1 MKTAIL
7 SMQRVVNYGSV
18 LQAYSLRELVRQA
31 TGETPEF
38 LDIEDEPAVSV
49 CRSVQETAL
58 DYAVT
63 APAAH
68 RILQRGK
75 RWIIRKLSA
84 RTKKYISAFMQEE
97 LRLSADNS
105 RKAYDTVIVG
115 SDEVFNHAKGLRLQL
130 HGEIAQARRM
140 MTYAASCGCAR
151 AEDIATEDLPRVRGA
166 MQHFAAVSVRDDG
179 TAAYALQLGIT
190 DVVRHLDPVLV
201 GPLQEREAKSV
212 WLRRYVLVYAYGQR
226 IHSAQ
231 EIDAI
236 RAFAREKGLKTVAMG
251 GSQYWCDLY
260 VPASPMR
267 MLDWFAHADYVVTDT
282 FHGTIF
288 SVINHRKFAV
298 ITRRTNENKLMS
310 LLDDVG
316 LTQRRVPDMAHLAQ
330 VLEQEIRYEQ
340 VDAVLELERRRTQE
354 YLKEQLYD
362 GEGAHQSG
370 Q

>member
-31 TGETPEF
+31 TGDAPEF
-38 LDIEDEPAVSV
+38 LDIEDEPALPVQ
-49 CRSVQETAL
+49 RSVQETDS
-58 DYAVT
+58 DYAM
-63 APAAH
+63 APVS
-68 RILQRGK
+68 RSLLRRGK

-84 RTKKYISAFMQEE
+84 RTKKHIRAFMQEE
-97 LRLSADNS
+97 LRLSTDNS
-105 RKAYDTVIVG
+105 RKHYDAVIVG

-130 HGEIAQARRM
+130 HGEIPQADRLI
-140 MTYAASCGCAR
+140 TYAASCGSAL
-151 AEDIATEDLPRVRGA
+151 AEDIAEHDLPRVRSA
-166 MQHFAAVSVRDDG
+166 MQRFCAISVRDAG
-179 TAAYALQLGIT
+179 TAAYAAYLGVT
-190 DVVRHLDPVLV
+190 DAVRHLDPVLV
-201 GPLQEREAKSV
+201 GPLRARAAKPV
-212 WLRRYVLVYAYGQR
+212 RLRRYLLVYAYGQR
-226 IHSAQ
+226 IHTAQ

-236 RAFAREKGLKTVAMG
+236 RAFAKAKGLKTVAMG

-288 SVINHRKFAV
+288 SVIHHRPFAV
-298 ITRRTNENKLMS
+298 VTRRTNENKLMS
-310 LLDDVG
+310 LLEDLG
-316 LTQRRVPDMAHLAQ
+316 LAQQRLPDMAQLPQ
-330 VLEQEIRYEQ
+330 VLAQEIRYDQ
-340 VDAVLELERRRTQE
+340 VDAILDRERRRTLE
-354 YLKEQLYD
+354 YLKEQLHD

>member
-31 TGETPEF
+31 TGEVPDF
-38 LDIEDEPAVSV
+38 LDIEDEPALSV
-49 CRSVQETAL
+49 CRSVQETDA
-58 DYAVT
+58 DYAVA
-63 APAAH
+63 APSS
-68 RILQRGK
+68 RRLLQRGK

-84 RTKKYISAFMQEE
+84 CTKKHIRTFMQEE

-105 RKAYDTVIVG
+105 CETYDAVIVG

-130 HGEIAQARRM
+130 HGEVAQARRAL
-140 MTYAASCGCAR
+140 TYAASCGSAK
-151 AEDIATEDLPRVRGA
+151 AADISVEDLPRVSRA
-166 MQHFAAVSVRDDG
+166 LQRYSAVSVRDAG
-179 TAAYALQLGIT
+179 TAAYASQLGVT
-190 DVVRHLDPVLV
+190 DTVRHLDPVLV
-201 GPLQEREAKSV
+201 GPLREREAKPV
-212 WLRRYVLVYAYGQR
+212 RFRRYLLVYAYGQR

-236 RAFAREKGLKTVAMG
+236 RAFAKAHGLKTVAMG

-267 MLDWFAHADYVVTDT
+267 LLDWFAHADYVVTDT

-288 SVINHRKFAV
+288 SVIHQRQFAV

-310 LLDDVG
+310 LLEDLGLASQRLPEMAQLPQV
-316 LTQRRVPDMAHLAQ
+316 LTQKICYDQ
-330 VLEQEIRYEQ
+330 VYAILDR
-340 VDAVLELERRRTQE
+340 ERRRTQE
-354 YLKEQLYD
+354 YLKEQLHD
-362 GEGAHQSG
+362 GEGAHQSD

>member
-18 LQAYSLRELVRQA
+18 LQAYSLREMVRQA
-31 TGETPEF
+31 AGEVPDF
-38 LDIEDEPAVSV
+38 LDVEDEPALLVR
-49 CRSVQETAL
+49 CTVQETAE
-58 DYAVT
+58 DYA
-63 APAAH
+63 APVSG
-68 RILQRGK
+68 RLLQRGK

-84 RTKKYISAFMQEE
+84 RTKKYIHAFMRDE
-97 LRLSADNS
+97 LHLSADNS
-105 RKAYDTVIVG
+105 HKRYDAVVVG

-130 HGEIAQARRM
+130 HGEITQASKV

-151 AEDIATEDLPRVRGA
+151 AENIAEIDRTRVRAA
-166 MQHFAAVSVRDDG
+166 MKRYSAVSVRDAG
-179 TAAYALQLGIT
+179 TATYVAELGVT
-190 DVVRHLDPVLV
+190 VTGRHLDPVLV
-201 GPLQEREAKSV
+201 GPLREREAKPV
-212 WLRRYVLVYAYGQR
+212 WLRRYLLVYAYGQR
-226 IHSAQ
+226 IHTAQ

-236 RAFAREKGLKTVAMG
+236 RAFAKEKGLKTVAMG

-288 SVINHRKFAV
+288 SVIHHRPFAV

-310 LLDDVG
+310 LLDDLG
-316 LTQRRVPDMAHLAQ
+316 LARQRLSDMAQLSQ
-330 VLEQEIRYEQ
+330 VLAQEIRYDQ
-340 VDAVLELERRRTQE
+340 VDAILDWERHRAQE
-354 YLKEQLYD
+354 YLKEQLHD

>member
-7 SMQRVVNYGSV
+7 SMQRIVNYGSV

-31 TGETPEF
+31 TGEAPDF
-38 LDIEDEPAVSV
+38 LDIEDEPALPV
-49 CRSVQETAL
+49 CCSVQETAA
-58 DYAVT
+58 DYAVA
-63 APAAH
+63 APAAC
-68 RILQRGK
+68 RVLQRGK

-84 RTKKYISAFMQEE
+84 RTKKHIRSFMQEE

-105 RKAYDTVIVG
+105 RKAYDAVIVG
-115 SDEVFNHAKGLRLQL
+115 SDEVFNHARGLRLQL
-130 HGEIAQARRM
+130 HGEIAQAERLIA
-140 MTYAASCGCAR
+140 YAASCGSAR
-151 AEDIATEDLPRVRGA
+151 AEDIAENDLPRVRSA
-166 MQHFAAVSVRDDG
+166 MQRFSAVSVRDEG
-179 TAAYALQLGIT
+179 TAAYAAQLGVADT
-190 DVVRHLDPVLV
+190 VCHLDPVLV
-201 GPLQEREAKSV
+201 GPLREREAKPV
-212 WLRRYVLVYAYGQR
+212 CLRRYLLVYAYGQR

-288 SVINHRKFAV
+288 SVIHHRQFAV
-298 ITRRTNENKLMS
+298 ITRRTNENKLTS
-310 LLDDVG
+310 LLEDLGLASQRLPDMSQLPQV
-316 LTQRRVPDMAHLAQ
+316 LTQKICYD
-330 VLEQEIRYEQ
+330 Q
-340 VDAVLELERRRTQE
+340 VDAILDRERRRTQE
-354 YLKEQLYD
+354 YLKEQLHD
-362 GEGAHQSG
+362 GEGSHQSG